1 MVRHLYSPWSMLKLT
16 VTKMKVAYR
25 PPDGSA
31 NPVDAAPPHATAGHE
46 FAEGTLH
53 VVASSSYQL

>member
-1 MVRHLYSPWSMLKLT
+1 MLKLT